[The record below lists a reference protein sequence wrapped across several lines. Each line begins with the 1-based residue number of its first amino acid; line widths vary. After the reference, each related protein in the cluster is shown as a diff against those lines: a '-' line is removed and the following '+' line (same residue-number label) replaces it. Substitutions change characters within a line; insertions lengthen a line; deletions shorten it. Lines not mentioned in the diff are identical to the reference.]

1 VSANCASADAVI
13 AASVIAR
20 QRANSEVGAAA
31 LRKPTRAIKTAVVA
45 PAIMRRAKRDGV
57 NGKMKK

>member
-1 VSANCASADAVI
+1 VI